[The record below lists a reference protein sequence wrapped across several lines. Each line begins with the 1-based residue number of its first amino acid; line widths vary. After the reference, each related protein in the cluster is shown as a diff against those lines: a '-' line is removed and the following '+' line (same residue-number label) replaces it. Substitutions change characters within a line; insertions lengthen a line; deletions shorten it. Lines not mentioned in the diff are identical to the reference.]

1 MEKLKIVIP
10 KGRIY
15 DNVADLLISAG
26 IYFKTVGRNYKP
38 AVSNEKMDIKINS

>member
-1 MEKLKIVIP
+1 MEKLKIVVP

-26 IYFKTVGRNYKP
+26 IYFKTTDEPNQCV
-38 AVSNEKMDIKINS
+38 